1 MVENEK
7 GYTVKLNNRL
17 HNTVS
22 INIINHIRKIEM
34 NHLEKTGRIRTIL
47 ISISIL
53 MVSLHSIYFYNS
65 IIPEI
70 ESKKIIQQS
79 IRFLLTIG
87 LLIMVY
93 KGKNWAR
100 IVSIILY
107 WLGVLGGIVGLTTI
121 ASGVVNK
128 IPFIVMIL
136 VYSSAL
142 YHFWFSKSFKAFF
155 DDQKNNKSP
164 I

>member
-7 GYTVKLNNRL
+7 RYTVKLNIRL
-17 HNTVS
+17 QNTVS
-22 INIINHIRKIEM
+22 VHIINHTRKIDM
-34 NHLEKTGRIRTIL
+34 NHLEKTGKIRTIL
-47 ISISIL
+47 ISISVL
-53 MVSLHSIYFYNS
+53 LVSLHSIYFYNS

-87 LLIMVY
+87 LLIIVY

-100 IVSIILY
+100 IVSIILFS
-107 WLGVLGGIVGLTTI
+107 LGVLGAIVGLTTI
-121 ASGVVNK
+121 TSAVVNK

-136 VYSSAL
+136 VYSSAV

-155 DDQKNNKSP
+155 DYQNNYNAP

>member
-1 MVENEK
+1 
-7 GYTVKLNNRL
+7 
-17 HNTVS
+17 
-22 INIINHIRKIEM
+22 M
-34 NHLEKTGRIRTIL
+34 NHLEKTGKQKTIL

-53 MVSLHSIYFYNS
+53 IVSLHTIYFYNS
-65 IIPEI
+65 TIPEI
-70 ESKKIIQQS
+70 ASKKIFQQVV
-79 IRFLLTIG
+79 RFLLTIG

-100 IVSIILY
+100 IVSIILFS
-107 WLGVLGGIVGLTTI
+107 LGVLGAIVGLTTI
-121 ASGVVNK
+121 TSAVVNK

-155 DDQKNNKSP
+155 DYQNNNKAP

>member
-1 MVENEK
+1 
-7 GYTVKLNNRL
+7 
-17 HNTVS
+17 
-22 INIINHIRKIEM
+22 M
-34 NHLEKTGRIRTIL
+34 NQLEKIGKIKTIL

-53 MVSLHSIYFYNS
+53 LVSLHSIYFYNS

-70 ESKKIIQQS
+70 GSKKIIQQS

-100 IVSIILY
+100 IISIILFS
-107 WLGVLGGIVGLTTI
+107 LGVLGAIVGLTTI
-121 ASGVVNK
+121 TSAVVNK

-155 DDQKNNKSP
+155 DYQNNYNAP

>member
-1 MVENEK
+1 
-7 GYTVKLNNRL
+7 
-17 HNTVS
+17 
-22 INIINHIRKIEM
+22 M
-34 NHLEKTGRIRTIL
+34 NQLEKIGKIKTIL

-53 MVSLHSIYFYNS
+53 LVSLHSIYFYNS

-100 IVSIILY
+100 IVSIILFSI
-107 WLGVLGGIVGLTTI
+107 GVLGAIVGLMTI
-121 ASGVVNK
+121 TSAVVNK

-155 DDQKNNKSP
+155 DYQNNYNAP

>member
-1 MVENEK
+1 
-7 GYTVKLNNRL
+7 
-17 HNTVS
+17 
-22 INIINHIRKIEM
+22 M
-34 NHLEKTGRIRTIL
+34 NHLEKIGKIKTIL

-70 ESKKIIQQS
+70 ESKKNIQQS
-79 IRFLLTIG
+79 IRFLLTVG

-100 IVSIILY
+100 IVSIALFT
-107 WLGVLGGIVGLTTI
+107 LGVLGAIVGLTTI
-121 ASGVVNK
+121 TSSVVNK

-136 VYSSAL
+136 VYSSAV
-142 YHFWFSKSFKAFF
+142 YHFWFSNSFKAFF
-155 DDQKNNKSP
+155 DYQNNFNAP

>member
-1 MVENEK
+1 
-7 GYTVKLNNRL
+7 
-17 HNTVS
+17 
-22 INIINHIRKIEM
+22 M
-34 NHLEKTGRIRTIL
+34 NHLEKIGKIKTIL

-79 IRFLLTIG
+79 IRFLLTVG

-100 IVSIILY
+100 IVSILLFS
-107 WLGVLGGIVGLTTI
+107 LGVFGAIVGLTGITSSVI
-121 ASGVVNK
+121 NK

-136 VYSSAL
+136 VYSAAV

-155 DDQKNNKSP
+155 NYQNNYNAP

>member
-1 MVENEK
+1 
-7 GYTVKLNNRL
+7 
-17 HNTVS
+17 
-22 INIINHIRKIEM
+22 M
-34 NHLEKTGRIRTIL
+34 NHLEKIGKLKTIF

-53 MVSLHSIYFYNS
+53 MVSLHTIYFYNFNIS
-65 IIPEI
+65 EI
-70 ESKKIIQQS
+70 ESKKIIQQT

-93 KGKNWAR
+93 RGKNWAR
-100 IVSIILY
+100 IVSIILFS
-107 WLGVLGGIVGLTTI
+107 LGALAAIVGLTTI
-121 ASGVVNK
+121 TSAVVNK

-155 DDQKNNKSP
+155 DYKNNYNAP